1 MVVGLLGSLDVELG
15 VLPNRPPNIL
25 LNGLFDVLG
34 AWVGAGLGVELG
46 VLPNRPLNGL
56 FDVLGA
62 WVGAGLVVELGVLP
76 NRPLNGSLVVLGA
89 WLGVELGVL
98 PNRLPKILLCA
109 NTLLSPKK
117 ELDVIIENM
126 ATIVT
131 ATMQYFL

>member
-34 AWVGAGLGVELG
+34 AWVGAGLDVELG

-62 WVGAGLVVELGVLP
+62 WLGVELGVLP
-76 NRPLNGSLVVLGA
+76 NRPPNELTDVLGA
-89 WLGVELGVL
+89 WVGAGLGVELGVL